1 MKKLTILCLM
11 GLSLIAFN
19 DAKAQISVG
28 GNLGV
33 FRPFY
38 DNADAQLG
46 INLVGKYEINE
57 NIRVGANLGYFF
69 KSYDM
74 FGSKLRSFTMP
85 VTGLFEYSF
94 NDEDFSPYAG
104 ADIGI
109 YRLGLSGGGETMASS
124 FFGMAPVV
132 GGNYKLSD
140 NLLIN
145 ANVKFHYILSD
156 FESTKALG
164 INAGVIYKL

>member
-1 MKKLTILCLM
+1 MKKLTILGLM
-11 GLSLIAFN
+11 SLSLITFN
-19 DAKAQISVG
+19 EAKAQISVG

-38 DNADAQLG
+38 DNADAEFG
-46 INLVGKYEINE
+46 INLVGKYEIND

-69 KSYDM
+69 KSYA
-74 FGSKLRSFTMP
+74 GLGRSFTMP

-94 NDEDFSPYAG
+94 NDDDFSPYAG

-109 YRLGLSGGGETMASS
+109 YRFGISGGGETMAASKL
-124 FFGMAPVV
+124 GMAPVV

-145 ANVKFHYILSD
+145 ANVKFHYILTD

-164 INAGVIYKL
+164 VNAGVIYKL

>member
-11 GLSLIAFN
+11 GLSLIAVN
-19 DAKAQISVG
+19 EVKAQISVG
-28 GNLGV
+28 GNLGM
-33 FRPFY
+33 FKSFSEGS
-38 DNADAQLG
+38 DAEFG
-46 INLVGKYEINE
+46 VNLVGKYEINDKM
-57 NIRVGANLGYFF
+57 RVGANLGYFF
-69 KSYDM
+69 KSYNDY
-74 FGSKLRSFTMP
+74 GNYRLFTMP

-94 NDEDFSPYAG
+94 NDNDFSPYAG

-109 YRLGLSGGGETMASS
+109 YRFGLSGGGETMASS
-124 FFGMAPVV
+124 YFGMAPVV

-140 NLLIN
+140 KLLLN

-164 INAGVIYKL
+164 VNAGVIYKL